1 MSPLRK
7 RVVVPYRDGSRTF
20 VGLVCG
26 DRQAFQSNRFQRRGW
41 ELFILPEEGTLIASL
56 FILST
61 LNTWCNFYWSES
73 SANSVGMQDVV
84 KSETN
89 INWVASLFWAVRCLN
104 FDLPRLLTEI

>member
-56 FILST
+56 FILCT
-61 LNTWCNFYWSES
+61 LNTWCNFYWSGS
-73 SANSVGMQDVV
+73 SANSAGMQSFLKEFDV
-84 KSETN
+84 SETN
-89 INWVASLFWAVRCLN
+89 GVASLCWAVS
-104 FDLPRLLTEI
+104 RLSDV